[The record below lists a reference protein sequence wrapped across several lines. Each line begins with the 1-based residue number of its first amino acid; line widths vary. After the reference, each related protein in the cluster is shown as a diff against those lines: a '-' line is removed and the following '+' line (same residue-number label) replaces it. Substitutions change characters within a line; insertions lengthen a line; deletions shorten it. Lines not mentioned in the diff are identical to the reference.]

1 MDVVEKK
8 LLVRLLGVGGVLLDF
23 FLDEKEKLNLL
34 LNWYSFMEGGVEVVN
49 NGSVFLECNGSF
61 LKLVWWGVRLK
72 VEFLFIDLELRN
84 EFFCIVVI
92 WDMGIVMILIVLV
105 EVFCIGILIRF
116 IIFEK
121 NLVNNI

>member
-61 LKLVWWGVRLK
+61 LKLVW
-72 VEFLFIDLELRN
+72 
-84 EFFCIVVI
+84 
-92 WDMGIVMILIVLV
+92 
-105 EVFCIGILIRF
+105 
-116 IIFEK
+116 
-121 NLVNNI
+121 

>member
-1 MDVVEKK
+1 M
-8 LLVRLLGVGGVLLDF
+8 
-23 FLDEKEKLNLL
+23 
-34 LNWYSFMEGGVEVVN
+34 
-49 NGSVFLECNGSF
+49 
-61 LKLVWWGVRLK
+61 
-72 VEFLFIDLELRN
+72 EFLFIDLELRN